1 MRVAN
6 EVTQT
11 QKMRERSKQLSC
23 EGIR

>member
-23 EGIR
+23 EGI